1 LYFPFQVG
9 YFERLLQVS
18 KKFWLG
24 AEAIAVLSLVV
35 AAGFFYLNLKPK
47 QTIKIGMLHS
57 LTGTM
62 AISEKSVVDA
72 YQLAIDEI
80 NQRGGVLGR
89 QIEPIV
95 VDGRS
100 DWPTFAKEAER
111 LITQDKVSTVFGCW
125 TSASRKTV
133 KPVFEKYNH
142 LLIYPVQYEGL
153 EMSPNIVYTGA
164 APNQQI
170 IPAVKWSLDNLGNS
184 FYLVGSDYVFPRTA
198 NEIIKDQVTSLG
210 GKIVGEDY
218 ILLGSTDVK
227 AIVQKI
233 VKAKPTVIL
242 NTINGD
248 TNLAFFKELRA
259 AGIGPDTIPTMSFS
273 IAEEELRSLSSAKI
287 AGDYAAWNY
296 FQSIDGQDNGDF
308 VKRFK
313 AKFGQERVTS
323 DPMEAAYFGVYLWA
337 SAVEAAGTD
346 DVNAIRNNLKNQS
359 INAPEGIVYIDGET
373 QHTWKSVRIG
383 KIQENGQFQVVWNS
397 EKPIRPVPYP
407 LYRSKSD
414 WDKFLQGLYTGWGGS
429 WANPGAK

>member
-1 LYFPFQVG
+1 MT
-9 YFERLLQVS
+9 
-18 KKFWLG
+18 KKFWLSIG
-24 AEAIAVLSLVV
+24 SVVALILIAVGLFSYLS
-35 AAGFFYLNLKPK
+35 LKPK
-47 QTIKIGMLHS
+47 QTIKIGILHS

-72 YQLAIDEI
+72 YQLAIEEI

-111 LITQDKVSTVFGCW
+111 LITQEKVSTVFGCW

-153 EMSPNIVYTGA
+153 EMSPNIIYTGA

-170 IPAVKWSLDNLGNS
+170 IPAVKWSLDNLGTS

-198 NEIIKDQVTSLG
+198 NEIIKDQVASLG

-218 ILLGSTDVK
+218 VLLGSTDVK

-233 VKAKPTVIL
+233 VQTKPAVIL

-259 AGIGPDTIPTMSFS
+259 AGIGPETIPTMSFS

-296 FQSIDGQDNGDF
+296 FQSIDSQDNGDF

-313 AKFGQERVTS
+313 AKYGQERVTS
-323 DPMEAAYFGVYLWA
+323 DPIEAAYFGVYLWA
-337 SAVEAAGTD
+337 NAVEVAGTD
-346 DVNAIRNNLKNQS
+346 DVNVIRKNLKNQS
-359 INAPEGIVYIDGET
+359 LNAPEGIVYIDGET

-383 KIQENGQFQVVWNS
+383 KIQEGGQFEVVWNS
-397 EKPIRPVPYP
+397 GKPIRPIPYP
-407 LYRSKSD
+407 LYRTRNE
-414 WDKFLQGLYTGWGGS
+414 WDKFLQGLYTRWGGS
-429 WANPGAK
+429 WANPGTN